1 VAAAP
6 SGTPSP
12 LQPERHLGLRLP
24 FWGLQAAELLIA
36 LALVDV
42 AVHLD
47 HAWLLLFAAGALG
60 LLALSA
66 RGPLGIVRVCP
77 PRAHAVLC
85 VVVAALVLT
94 ALVLTALVVPAL
106 RPGAAGIATLALA
119 MLGLVRLA
127 TLTRTDAGPLPRGV
141 WPAQVI
147 DASAT
152 VAHDQDSAQP
162 PPTRP
167 VPAASGPPVQG
178 VGSAPSASPDGSTTD
193 RLARLAGEAVAT
205 GQKAARRHRP
215 AIEAGARRGIRSL
228 GRAVGRM
235 GR

>member
-1 VAAAP
+1 M
-6 SGTPSP
+6 
-12 LQPERHLGLRLP
+12 P

-106 RPGAAGIATLALA
+106 RPGAAGIAVLALA

-127 TLTRTDAGPLPRGV
+127 TLTRTDGSPLPRGV

-152 VAHDQDSAQP
+152 VARDEDSAQSP
-162 PPTRP
+162 LTPP
-167 VPAASGPPVQG
+167 VPVAGPPVQG
-178 VGSAPSASPDGSTTD
+178 VGSASPDGSTTD
-193 RLARLAGEAVAT
+193 RLARLAGEAVAS
-205 GQKAARRHRP
+205 GQKTARRHRP